1 MFNIPTRLFNGMNYR
16 MFLGI
21 IEREYTN
28 KVASIMLRIEAP
40 GIFGKNKG
48 EAELRK
54 SIDAFKNWFIGML
67 RTETLSGPDNVEL
80 RTVDYICHTALTK
93 EAIPPFRPLHPL
105 LVKALSLFTLQEL
118 EALFG
123 SAFAAN
129 FSNMVGKGT
138 LK

>member
-1 MFNIPTRLFNGMNYR
+1 

-28 KVASIMLRIEAP
+28 KIASLILRLESP
-40 GIFGKNKG
+40 GFFGRKK
-48 EAELRK
+48 EEEELRK
-54 SIDAFKNWFIGML
+54 AIDAFKEWFIGML

-80 RTVDYICHTALTK
+80 RTVDYVCHTALTK

-118 EALFG
+118 EAIFG

-129 FSNMVGKGT
+129 FRNMVGKGS

>member
-1 MFNIPTRLFNGMNYR
+1 

-28 KVASIMLRIEAP
+28 KIASLILRLESP
-40 GIFGKNKG
+40 GFFGRNKG
-48 EAELRK
+48 ETELKK
-54 SIDAFKNWFIGML
+54 SIDAFKEWFIGML

-80 RTVDYICHTALTK
+80 RTVDYVCHTALTK

-118 EALFG
+118 EAIFG

-129 FSNMVGKGT
+129 FRNMVGKGS

>member
-1 MFNIPTRLFNGMNYR
+1 MNYR

-28 KVASIMLRIEAP
+28 KIASLILRLESP
-40 GIFGKNKG
+40 GFFGRNKG
-48 EAELRK
+48 ETELKK
-54 SIDAFKNWFIGML
+54 SIDAFKEWFIGML

-80 RTVDYICHTALTK
+80 RTVDYVCHTALTK

-118 EALFG
+118 EAIFG

-129 FSNMVGKGT
+129 FRNMVGKAS

>member
-1 MFNIPTRLFNGMNYR
+1 MNYR

-28 KVASIMLRIEAP
+28 KIASLILRLESP
-40 GIFGKNKG
+40 GFFGRKK
-48 EAELRK
+48 EEEELRK
-54 SIDAFKNWFIGML
+54 SIEAFKEWFIGML

-80 RTVDYICHTALTK
+80 RTVDYVCHTALTK

-105 LVKALSLFTLQEL
+105 LVKALSLFTLKEL
-118 EALFG
+118 DTIFG
-123 SAFAAN
+123 SAFATN
-129 FSNMVGKGT
+129 FSDMVGKGS

>member
-1 MFNIPTRLFNGMNYR
+1 MNYR

-28 KVASIMLRIEAP
+28 KVASLMLRLEAP
-40 GIFGKNKG
+40 GFFGKNKG
-48 EAELRK
+48 EAELEK
-54 SIDAFKNWFIGML
+54 SIDAFKEWFVGML

-80 RTVDYICHTALTK
+80 RTVDYVGHTALTR

-105 LVKALSLFTLQEL
+105 LVKALSLFTLREL
-118 EALFG
+118 DALFG
-123 SAFAAN
+123 SAFATN
-129 FSNMVGKGT
+129 FSNMVGKGI